1 MATTV
6 SAQRLGKRAFWI
18 LVIGVALNA
27 LAVVAWTLLG
37 PAETGSGTQLG
48 VIFAAVAFQAG
59 AVACLLTAMILGI
72 VALAQGARPLVWALL
87 AALSIPIAAIMLPLE
102 LLLVR
107 AVYAAF

>member
-1 MATTV
+1 MTGKV
-6 SAQRLGKRAFWI
+6 PAQQLGKRAFWI

-37 PAETGSGTQLG
+37 PAEAGSGAQLG
-48 VIFAAVAFQAG
+48 VMVAAVTFQAG

-72 VALAQGARPLVWALL
+72 VALAQGARPVVWALL
-87 AALSIPIAAIMLPLE
+87 AALSIPIAVVMLPLE